1 MLMDRQDEHCEMA
14 VLPKAVFRF
23 SAVPTQTSMQFF
35 TEVEKNNFI
44 RKHKSLRT
52 VKTIL
57 SIKRAVR
64 GVPIPDFKLY
74 YRAVLIKVV

>member
-1 MLMDRQDEHCEMA
+1 MKWPFYQKQSVDSVQFP
-14 VLPKAVFRF
+14 PKLQCN
-23 SAVPTQTSMQFF
+23 SLQKL
-35 TEVEKNNFI
+35 KNNFI
-44 RKHKSLRT
+44 WKHKSLRT